1 MKEITAR
8 ETIIAAITSCIATL
22 LGAYLTGKD
31 AFSLHHHNA
40 VKNIIF
46 SNITFM
52 GDSIFAFAVAG
63 ILIFFFDK
71 KDAGI
76 RLVLASLIA
85 LVITQIVKNIF
96 SGGLPA
102 QIFFENNAYYFDDA
116 VNIPANV
123 ISSHTAIAFTLAA
136 FFASASKNK
145 IAGIFLFAA
154 AVVIAY
160 SRMYTANESLSALAL
175 GIVPAAIAAFATERI
190 MRENNKVARLKN
202 RRHQKSSAE
211 SLTWY

>member
-1 MKEITAR
+1 MKEVTAR
-8 ETIIAAITSCIATL
+8 ETIIAAITSCFATL

-31 AFSLHHHNA
+31 AFSVHHHNA
-40 VKNIIF
+40 LKNVLF

-52 GDSIFAFAVAG
+52 GDSIFAFAVSG
-63 ILIFFFDK
+63 LLIFLFNK

-76 RLVLASLIA
+76 RLLLATLIA

-102 QIFFENNAYYFDDA
+102 QIFFENNAYYFDD
-116 VNIPANV
+116 VIPANV

-136 FFASASKNK
+136 FLSSASKNK

-154 AVVIAY
+154 AVIVAY
-160 SRMYTANESLSALAL
+160 SRMYTANESISALAL
-175 GIVPAAIAAFATERI
+175 GIVPAAVAAFATERI
-190 MRENNKVARLKN
+190 MNKKDKMPVMKN

>member
-8 ETIIAAITSCIATL
+8 ETIAAAVTSCFATL
-22 LGAYLTGKD
+22 LGAYLTGRD
-31 AFSLHHHNA
+31 AFSVHHHNA
-40 VKNIIF
+40 IKNVLF

-52 GDSIFAFAVAG
+52 GDSIFAFAVSG
-63 ILIFFFDK
+63 ILIFFFNK

-76 RLVLASLIA
+76 RLLLASLTA
-85 LVITQIVKNIF
+85 LIITQIVKNIF

-102 QIFFENNAYYFDDA
+102 QVFFEGNAYYFADA

-136 FFASASKNK
+136 FFASIAKNK
-145 IAGIFLFAA
+145 VAGIFLFAA
-154 AVVIAY
+154 AAAVAY
-160 SRMYTANESLSALAL
+160 SRMYTANESIGALAL
-175 GIVPAAIAAFATERI
+175 GVLPAVIAAFTTERI
-190 MRENNKVARLKN
+190 MRENNKVTRLKN